1 MKYKN
6 ILWDWNGTLIDD
18 VGVALEAVNIMLER
32 RSLPKINIGQYYSY
46 VDTPI
51 IRFYEKCFDMTKD
64 DEGTLLPEYQRLY
77 AELAQELPKND
88 TTYKTVKALQDKRF
102 RQFIVS
108 SCEQNILNNWLA
120 RYGITHFF
128 EAVTGADNL
137 YGGQTMNP
145 SMQDILDAVNKTPS
159 ETVFV
164 GDTAHDFDTA
174 KALGVDT
181 LLVTYGH
188 QSPEENRNTGC
199 VTADSLDEVLAILTN
214 DANE

>member
-137 YGGQTMNP
+137 CAESKTERAIHLMENYG
-145 SMQDILDAVNKTPS
+145 LEPS

-199 VTADSLDEVLAILTN
+199 VTANSLDEVLAILTN

>member
-18 VGVALEAVNIMLER
+18 VGVALEAVNKMLER
-32 RSLPKINIGQYYSY
+32 RSLPTINIGQYYSY

-64 DEGTLLPEYQRLY
+64 DESTLLPEYQRLY
-77 AELAQELPKND
+77 AELSHDFPKDD
-88 TTYKTVKALQDKRF
+88 TTYNAVKALHDKGL

-137 YGGQTMNP
+137 CAE
-145 SMQDILDAVNKTPS
+145 SKTERAIRLMKNNGLEPA

-164 GDTAHDFDTA
+164 GDTANDFDTA
-174 KALGVDT
+174 RALGVDA

-188 QSPEENRNTGC
+188 QSPQENRSTGC
-199 VTADSLDEVLAILTN
+199 MTADSLDEVLAILTN
-214 DANE
+214 DTNE

>member
-1 MKYKN
+1 
-6 ILWDWNGTLIDD
+6 
-18 VGVALEAVNIMLER
+18 
-32 RSLPKINIGQYYSY
+32 
-46 VDTPI
+46 
-51 IRFYEKCFDMTKD
+51 MTKD

-137 YGGQTMNP
+137 CAESKTERAIHLMENYG
-145 SMQDILDAVNKTPS
+145 LEPS

-174 KALGVDT
+174 KALGVDA

-199 VTADSLDEVLAILTN
+199 VTADSLGEVLAILTN

>member
-137 YGGQTMNP
+137 CAESKTERAIHLMGNYG
-145 SMQDILDAVNKTPS
+145 LEPS
-159 ETVFV
+159 ETVLWVIRRMISTRQRRSELMRFWSHT
-164 GDTAHDFDTA
+164 DISRRRKTETP
-174 KALGVDT
+174 GV
-181 LLVTYGH
+181 
-188 QSPEENRNTGC
+188 
-199 VTADSLDEVLAILTN
+199 SLPIRSMRCWQF
-214 DANE
+214 